1 MQGAIMARIKCIG
14 RFLYIVL
21 LVTLSGCMQ
30 GESNVAAGN
39 RDGILHI
46 GNGTEP
52 QSLDPHVMTAVN
64 DALIARTLF
73 EGLVTQN
80 PYTMAIEPGVAQ
92 RWTFSED
99 RKTITF
105 YLRENA
111 RWSNGEPLDA
121 RDFLYSFRR
130 RLTPA
135 LANEMAYLLYPISGA
150 EAYNRG
156 QNTNVERL
164 GIRTIDNYTLEIEL
178 NNPTPYFLELLS
190 RYHSYP
196 VPRATVEAFGK
207 RTDRYSQWTRA
218 GNLVGNGPFTLK
230 RWRMQREVTV
240 VKNPH
245 YWDAEQVSLNAVVF
259 HAVESPLLEEKMFR
273 VGQLH
278 YSTSVP
284 LSKIEGYRAQPNSP
298 YQQKPM
304 MGTYYYMFN
313 IDRSPVDDV
322 RVRKALAMSVNRQQ
336 IIDTLLVG
344 TALPSPA
351 LVPMRLVPG
360 YEPPDLLTYNP
371 EAARQLLAEAGYPN
385 GEGWPGMELMFN
397 TSEDHRK
404 VAVAVQQMWKKELN
418 IRVTLVNQEWKV
430 YLDTVTLKNFQLGRM
445 GWIAGILDPALFLD
459 GFTTDSGTN
468 RTGFSNKRFDELIL
482 EKAPAAVDPA
492 ARMALLREA
501 ESIFIE
507 EVPLIPF
514 YTYNSKHLVQPSVKG
529 TPANVAD
536 ILNFKYISLDPTA
549 KVFKYEN

>member
-1 MQGAIMARIKCIG
+1 MQGASVAWIQTVSG
-14 RFLYIVL
+14 FFSLVL
-21 LVTLSGCMQ
+21 LAALSGCMQ

-39 RDGILHI
+39 REGVLHI

-52 QSLDPHVMTAVN
+52 QSLDPHVMTSVQ
-64 DALIARTLF
+64 DAFIARTLF

-80 PYTMAIEPGVAQ
+80 PYTQAIEPGVAQ

-105 YLRENA
+105 YLRKNA

-130 RLTPA
+130 MLSPA
-135 LANEMAYLLYPISGA
+135 LANEVAYLLYPIIGA

-156 QNTNVERL
+156 QNTNVESL
-164 GIRTIDNYTLEIEL
+164 GLRVIDNYTFEIKL
-178 NNPTPYFLELLS
+178 KNPTPYLLELLS
-190 RYHSYP
+190 GYQGHP
-196 VPRATVEAFGK
+196 VHRATVEAFGK
-207 RTDRYSQWTRA
+207 MTDRYSEWTRA

-240 VKNPH
+240 VKNPD
-245 YWDAEQVSLNAVVF
+245 YWDADNISLNGVVF
-259 HAVESPLLEEKMFR
+259 HAIESPLLEEKMFR

-278 YSTSVP
+278 YTTSVP

-298 YQQKPM
+298 YQQNPM

-313 IDRSPVDDV
+313 IDRPPVDDL

-336 IIDTLLVG
+336 IIDKILEG
-344 TALPSPA
+344 TGIPSPA
-351 LVPMRLVPG
+351 LVPMNLVPG
-360 YEPPDLLTYNP
+360 YQPPDLLTYNP
-371 EAARQLLAEAGYPN
+371 EAARRLLAEAGYPN
-385 GEGWPGMELMFN
+385 GEGWPGVELMFN

-418 IRVTLVNQEWKV
+418 IQVTLVNQEWKV
-430 YLDTVTLKNFQLGRM
+430 YLDTMTLKNFQLGRM
-445 GWIAGILDPALFLD
+445 GWIAGILDPAMFLD
-459 GFTTDSGTN
+459 GFTSDSGTN
-468 RTGFSNKRFDELIL
+468 RTGFSNKRFDELVL
-482 EKAPAAVDPA
+482 KQAPAAVDPA
-492 ARMALLREA
+492 ERMALLREA

-529 TPANVAD
+529 APANVAD
-536 ILNFKYISLDPTA
+536 RLNYTYISLDPTA
-549 KVFKYEN
+549 EVFRFE